1 MNKLLCCACKTTV
14 VMEGC
19 ATWRNGRNGR
29 RAELVMRRPS
39 GSACLPVC
47 LPTRLLISEIVWQ
60 MVRQT
65 AVAQRGT
72 HH

>member
-1 MNKLLCCACKTTV
+1 VAKWA
-14 VMEGC
+14 EWEEW
-19 ATWRNGRNGR
+19 AEWAAR
-29 RAELVMRRPS
+29 RAGDAATLGVCL
-39 GSACLPVC
+39 SACLPVC
-47 LPTRLLISEIVWQ
+47 LSVLPTRLLISEIVWQ